1 MLFQFGDNLTALY
14 GKYEVP
20 ESHEEFEEVANEY
33 LRNVGGTHHL
43 DVLLVLD
50 QTDKH

>member
-1 MLFQFGDNLTALY
+1 MLFQFGENLTALY

-33 LRNVGGTHHL
+33 LRNVGEHIIL
-43 DVLLVLD
+43 MSFWY
-50 QTDKH
+50 